1 MLGEDKAQD
10 GAVAEDATPVQDFKL
25 GPDEEL
31 RFEVDAN
38 DDQFV
43 NATVCHFLVVDNDFF
58 ALTLLLTIFVL
69 VQLVDGTA
77 EIFGTE
83 MVKGKPYQFGPGAKL
98 AIFTYHGCSVQ
109 LQGMESYVY

>member
-43 NATVCHFLVVDNDFF
+43 NATVCHCLVVDYDFF
-58 ALTLLLTIFVL
+58 ALSYYLLYLCLCSLLMVQQKYL
-69 VQLVDGTA
+69 VR
-77 EIFGTE
+77 
-83 MVKGKPYQFGPGAKL
+83 KW
-98 AIFTYHGCSVQ
+98 
-109 LQGMESYVY
+109 